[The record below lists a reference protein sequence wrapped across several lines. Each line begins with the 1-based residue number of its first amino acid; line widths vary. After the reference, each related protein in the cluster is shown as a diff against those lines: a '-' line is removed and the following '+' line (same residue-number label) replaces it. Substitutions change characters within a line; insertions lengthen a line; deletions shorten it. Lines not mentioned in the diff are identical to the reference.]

1 MPHDETQA
9 PVTEPPA
16 AAHTANSGF
25 LLSQLQAGMAQY
37 LDILQGQQQVM
48 QHCLTL
54 QQQFMSAL
62 LNGQV
67 KAGAA
72 PQLQVPQVAPVQ
84 TRQPVSVVS
93 TPLPT
98 APPAPVLPSLPVAAG
113 PPTTPMPAA
122 LPRPV
127 LPTPVA
133 VQPAAPTMA
142 PAAGKTKATPATE
155 EFQAA
160 LLHIVSERTG
170 YPKEMLDLDA
180 HLEADL
186 GIDSIK
192 RVEIFGAL
200 EEHQAV
206 LEGKDE
212 ETILDELAGLKTLR
226 RIVEWYDGNRTRMLA
241 EKKNS

>member
-9 PVTEPPA
+9 PVKAPPA
-16 AAHTANSGF
+16 AAHTVNSG

-37 LDILQGQQQVM
+37 LDVLQGQQQVM

-67 KAGAA
+67 NGTAA
-72 PQLQVPQVAPVQ
+72 VLQLPQVAPAQ
-84 TRQPVSVVS
+84 TLPPVSVVP

-98 APPAPVLPSLPVAAG
+98 APPAPVLPSLPVAVG
-113 PPTTPMPAA
+113 PQTTPMPAA

-133 VQPAAPTMA
+133 VQPAAPAMA
-142 PAAGKTKATPATE
+142 AAAGKTKATPTSE
-155 EFQAA
+155 EFQAS

-192 RVEIFGAL
+192 RVEIFGVL